1 MNQKASDVFDAFR
14 EQGVLTAMTGED
26 TDLTGIASVETCGPG
41 DLVFVDRATSVPLA
55 LSNRP
60 SAVVTSENLQ
70 HAFDGHDR
78 VTVLV
83 APNVKLAQALL
94 RQEYADRNLLNT
106 EWPDI
111 HPSAV
116 IHESASLGEG
126 TVVGP
131 AVVVGADVRIGKRCA
146 IMAGTVIE
154 RDAVLGN
161 DVVIHPN
168 VTVGYECE
176 IGDEAIVH
184 SGSVL
189 GSEGYSFAQDAN
201 GRSHRL
207 PQTGKVVIE
216 ERVRVGANNC
226 IDRAAFGETRIGA
239 GTKMDNLCHVAHNVT
254 LGRDCLL
261 TAGFIIAGSVK
272 IGDRLLATGT
282 SWISDHLTLCDD
294 VALVHRAGVTRDIV
308 RPGAYAGTPAVPL
321 ADHMKTVALTRK
333 LGDTRSRL
341 IALEKEV
348 ETLRKQVGNGPSGRD

>member
-14 EQGVLTAMTGED
+14 QQGVLTAMSGED

-41 DLVFVDRATSVPLA
+41 DLVFVDRGTSVPLV

-94 RQEYADRNLLNT
+94 RQMYADRDLRDT
-106 EWPDI
+106 EWPAI

-131 AVVVGADVRIGKRCA
+131 AVVVGADVRIGERCA

-154 RDAVLGN
+154 RGAVLGN

-176 IGDEAIVH
+176 IGDEAILH
-184 SGSVL
+184 SGSVI
-189 GSEGYSFAQDAN
+189 GCEGYSFAQDAN

-261 TAGFIIAGSVK
+261 TAGFIIAGSVN